1 MNVNEELSIS
11 QGTIGKDNHRYYSLS
26 SGLSIAAKSSN
37 RGHVRMDHSS
47 EMILKGYD
55 DLESPPPSD
64 TDDLPTPPPDDQ
76 DYDDDDE
83 FVDEYAGEYVF
94 DDDDDIDDNEITCND
109 GIDVIHD
116 SKYYYLYPHGDEE
129 DDDLPPP
136 PPEDSEGKSG
146 LDN

>member
-11 QGTIGKDNHRYYSLS
+11 QGTIAKDNHRYYSLS
-26 SGLSIAAKSSN
+26 SGLSITAKSSN

-64 TDDLPTPPPDDQ
+64 NDDLPTPPPDDQ
-76 DYDDDDE
+76 DDEDDV

-94 DDDDDIDDNEITCND
+94 DDDEITCDN
-109 GIDVIHD
+109 GIDVNHH

-129 DDDLPPP
+129 DDDLPTP